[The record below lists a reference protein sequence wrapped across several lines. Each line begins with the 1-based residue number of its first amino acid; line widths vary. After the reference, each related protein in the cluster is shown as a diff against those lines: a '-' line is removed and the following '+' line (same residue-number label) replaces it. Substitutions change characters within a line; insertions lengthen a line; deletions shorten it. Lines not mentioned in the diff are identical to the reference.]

1 MVLITNNT
9 NETEKIG
16 EKIGENLRG
25 KEILALWGTMG
36 MGKTA
41 LVRGI
46 AGFFGLKGMVSSPT
60 FAIMNEYRNSR
71 INIYH
76 FDMYRVCSEE
86 DLESTGFYDYIN
98 KGIMIIEWSENIRE
112 SLPETAKNIIIMPGE
127 NENQRKIEIEGI
139 KIDKDIVG

>member
-1 MVLITNNT
+1 MVLISNST

-16 EKIGENLRG
+16 EKIGKNLRG

-41 LVRGI
+41 LARGI
-46 AGFFGLKGMVSSPT
+46 AGFFGLKEMVSSPT

-86 DLESTGFYDYIN
+86 DLESTGFYDYID
-98 KGIMIIEWSENIRE
+98 KGIIIIEWSENIRE
-112 SLPETAKNIIIMPGE
+112 SLPEAAKNIIITPGGDE
-127 NENQRKIEIEGI
+127 KRRKIEIEGI

>member
-1 MVLITNNT
+1 MVLISNST

-16 EKIGENLRG
+16 EKIGKNLRG

-46 AGFFGLKGMVSSPT
+46 AGFFGLKEMVSSPT

-86 DLESTGFYDYIN
+86 DLESTGFYDYID
-98 KGIMIIEWSENIRE
+98 KGIIIIEWSENIRE
-112 SLPETAKNIIIMPGE
+112 SLPETAKNIIITPGGDE
-127 NENQRKIEIEGI
+127 KRRKIEIEGI